1 MNWLT
6 KIKILGDKIKRNFR
20 KKFPSREEIEN
31 SKWQAKNC
39 CNSGPILKEDLQ
51 KNYYQCN
58 NCSTTFPLPPSE
70 RFGYMF
76 GKNNYEILDTPIIND
91 SSLLSWEDASG
102 KYKDKLAKTR
112 KKTGLN
118 SAISVAYGKLNEN
131 LNAVICCSDFRYFGA
146 SISQDEGESI
156 LYACEK
162 SIKTRS
168 PIIIFA
174 SGGGMRM
181 QIPAAVSLMQMP
193 RTVLGISEVKKKG
206 IPVIVV
212 VDSVV
217 AGGISASYA
226 AIGDFLFFE
235 GVKSRF
241 MFAGPRVAANA
252 SNTEPPENFLEAGW
266 AMEKGNGDY
275 LIEKRKDTKD
285 FLVKFL
291 NIILKQDQSY
301 NIDKD
306 NLDNINETSTN
317 IEQTTKAAS

>member
-6 KIKILGDKIKRNFR
+6 RIKTLGDKIKRNFR
-20 KKFPSREEIEN
+20 KKFPSQQEIEN
-31 SKWQAKNC
+31 SKFFAKNC
-39 CNSGPILKEDLQ
+39 CNSGIILKEDLQ
-51 KNYYQCN
+51 KNYYQCP
-58 NCSTTFPLPPSE
+58 NCFTTFPLPPSE
-70 RFGYMF
+70 RFSYMF
-76 GKNNYEILDTPIIND
+76 GKNNYEILDTPIVGD
-91 SSLLSWEDASG
+91 PRLLSWEDASG

-118 SAISVAYGKLNEN
+118 SAISVAYGKLTEN

-156 LYACEK
+156 LSACSKAIETK
-162 SIKTRS
+162 SPLIL
-168 PIIIFA
+168 FA
-174 SGGGMRM
+174 MGGGMRM

-206 IPVIVV
+206 IPVIVIA
-212 VDSVV
+212 DSVV

-235 GVKSRF
+235 GNKSRW

-252 SNTEPPENFLEAGW
+252 SNTTPPDNFLEAKWCMTHGH
-266 AMEKGNGDY
+266 GDY

-291 NIILKQDQSY
+291 NIILKKDQSY

-306 NLDNINETSTN
+306 NLNNINEISKVN
-317 IEQTTKAAS
+317 NRNKEAS

>member
-6 KIKILGDKIKRNFR
+6 KIKNFGDKIQRDFKR
-20 KKFPSREEIEN
+20 KFPSKEEIEN
-31 SKWQAKNC
+31 SKWQSKNC
-39 CNSGPILKEDLQ
+39 CNSGIILKEDLQ

-76 GKNNYEILDTPIIND
+76 EKNQYEILNTPITSD
-91 SSLLSWEDASG
+91 SNFLSWEDASG
-102 KYKDKLAKTR
+102 KYKDKLAKIR

-118 SAISVAYGKLNEN
+118 SAISVAYGN
-131 LNAVICCSDFRYFGA
+131 LTKNLSAVVVASDFRYFGS
-146 SISQDEGESI
+146 SISQDEGESV
-156 LYACEK
+156 LYACDK
-162 SIKTRS
+162 SLKTNS
-168 PIIIFA
+168 ALILFA
-174 SGGGMRM
+174 MGGGMRM
-181 QIPAAVSLMQMP
+181 QIPGAVSLMQMP
-193 RTVLGISEVKKKG
+193 RTVLGISQVKKKN

-226 AIGDFLFFE
+226 AVSDFLFFE
-235 GVKSRF
+235 GKKSRF

-252 SNTEPPENFLEAGW
+252 NNTTPPQNFLEAPWCMSHGH
-266 AMEKGNGDY
+266 GDY

-291 NIILKQDQSY
+291 NIILKKDQSSIINED
-301 NIDKD
+301 NI
-306 NLDNINETSTN
+306 DNINESSKNN
-317 IEQTTKAAS
+317 IETQKAS